1 MKSLRSTGME
11 QAARACCRYSVAPWK
26 NCWSVS
32 TDRHAA
38 PLAASLA
45 AISAGR
51 KSARRTPFDGD
62 AFFTSV
68 MTPAWPAA
76 ILARMLASKPRRSAR
91 NSALASTSSRR
102 LAKPRCF
109 FAAATSSALTA
120 RILLRM
126 SDMMAP
132 DKRVSKS
139 SGLLC
144 EREPQAERQEQAAGD
159 AVQPQ
164 RHAWLELEPLAGEG
178 GEHGQRITPQHAVEI
193 EEAAEDHEGQWFAV
207 RVG

>member
-1 MKSLRSTGME
+1 M
-11 QAARACCRYSVAPWK
+11 
-26 NCWSVS
+26 
-32 TDRHAA
+32 
-38 PLAASLA
+38 
-45 AISAGR
+45 
-51 KSARRTPFDGD
+51 PFDGD

-132 DKRVSKS
+132 DKKVSKS
-139 SGLLC
+139 SVLFC
-144 EREPQAERQEQAAGD
+144 EREPQAECQEQAAGD

-164 RHAWLELEPLAGEG
+164 RHARLELEPVAGEG
-178 GEHGQRITPQHAVEI
+178 REHGQRITPQHAVEI
-193 EEAAEDHEGQWFAV
+193 EDATKEHEGQRLAV
-207 RVG
+207 RVGRNKLRHEGEEENRHLRIQHIGQKALEENFAIRERRQRGRSSGLRVD